1 MDNFL
6 AVDEELAH
14 EASGKLAVGFVLGIL
29 DRQQY
34 VQAVNSAMYCSLD
47 VHTGKIRIPA
57 TGEAFDKAAFDVT
70 VIKTGAYTEPRTIFE
85 ERVMEPV
92 IGFFGSLLKK
102 PEWIELLQS
111 PTALDDM

>member
-1 MDNFL
+1 
-6 AVDEELAH
+6 
-14 EASGKLAVGFVLGIL
+14 
-29 DRQQY
+29 
-34 VQAVNSAMYCSLD
+34 MYCSLD